1 MTASKLHDLIAL
13 AHEPSSER
21 RRELLRGVTDLF
33 FTADSHGLAEM
44 GLFDDVMDD
53 LAGEMEAA
61 VRAELAQRLSAASV
75 LPSRLARRL
84 AHDEIEVASPL
95 LGSAALSQADLID
108 VATRGGQDHLRMISQ
123 RHDVSADLA
132 DAIVAKSDDTTLGV
146 LLRNEKAVLSRQAHE
161 AVVDRAVV
169 NPDLHEAVVSR
180 AAVPP
185 DLLNEMYFVVETRLR
200 DQIMARNAGMD
211 PAALEAAL
219 SAGRNRMAARDGV
232 LPADYAE
239 AEAHIAQLRAA
250 NKITPELLAS
260 WLRDRKSTLFL
271 VALATLADIDFH
283 TARKIVEKAE
293 LDALAIVCRAAGF
306 EQRLFLTFAVLIQDK
321 EINAIGKAREYGALY
336 AAVTPEA
343 AMRTVRF
350 WRMRRQ
356 TGDVAAA

>member
-1 MTASKLHDLIAL
+1 MSTSKLHDLIAL

-33 FTADSHGLAEM
+33 FTAESHGAAEL
-44 GLFDDVMDD
+44 GLFDHVMDD

-61 VRAELAQRLSAASV
+61 VRAELAGRLSAASV

-95 LGSAALSQADLID
+95 LVSAALSQADLIS
-108 VATRGGQDHLRMISQ
+108 VATVGGQDHLRVIS
-123 RHDVSADLA
+123 RRADVSVDLA
-132 DAIVAKSDDTTLGV
+132 DAIVAKGDDTTLGV
-146 LLRNEKAVLSRQAHE
+146 LLRNETAVLSRRAHE
-161 AVVDRAVV
+161 TVVDRAIA
-169 NPDLHEAVVSR
+169 NPDLHEAVVNRTS
-180 AAVPP
+180 VPP

-200 DQIMARNAGMD
+200 DSIMARNAGMD
-211 PAALEAAL
+211 PVALDAALNV
-219 SAGRNRMAARDGV
+219 GRNRMASRDGV
-232 LPADYAE
+232 LPSDHGEAQAYVAKLRVAD
-239 AEAHIAQLRAA
+239 
-250 NKITPELLAS
+250 KITPELLAS
-260 WLRDRKSTLFL
+260 WLRDKKSTLFL
-271 VALATLADIDFH
+271 VALSSLADIDFH
-283 TARKIVEKAE
+283 TARRIVEKAD

-321 EINAIGKAREYGALY
+321 DVNAIGKAREYGALY

-343 AMRTVRF
+343 AMRTIRF